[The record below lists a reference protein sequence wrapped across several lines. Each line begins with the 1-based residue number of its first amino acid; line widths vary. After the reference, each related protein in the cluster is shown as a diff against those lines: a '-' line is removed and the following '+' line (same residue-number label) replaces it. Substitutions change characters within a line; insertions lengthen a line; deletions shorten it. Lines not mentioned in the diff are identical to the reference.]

1 MADLTLVVGNQ
12 NYSSWSMRPYLALKH
27 VGVPFDLVVVPL
39 RQANTA
45 ASIGKH
51 SPAGRVPILHH
62 GGVTVWDSLAIC
74 EYLADVFPE
83 AKLWPAD
90 RAARAR
96 ARSVSAEMHSG
107 FAALRSALPMNVRT
121 VKAPRPLDA
130 DITKDIERVKAIWRD
145 CRKEFGAGGPFLF
158 GSFGNADAMFGPV
171 VSRFRTYGVALDG
184 AEKAYADAVWQS
196 PEMADWIVASKAEPW
211 GIEEYDRMQ
220 S

>member
-171 VSRFRTYGVALDG
+171 VTRFRTYGVALDG

-196 PEMADWIVASKAEPW
+196 PEMAEWIVASKAEPW

>member
-12 NYSSWSMRPYLALKH
+12 NYSSWSLRPYLALKH
-27 VGVPFDLVVVPL
+27 VGVPFDVVVVPL
-39 RQANTA
+39 RQTDTA
-45 ASIGKH
+45 SSIGKH
-51 SPAGRVPILHH
+51 SPAGRVPILRH
-62 GGVTVWDSLAIC
+62 GDVTVWDSLAIC

-90 RAARAR
+90 RVARAR
-96 ARSVSAEMHSG
+96 ARSISAEMHSG
-107 FAALRSALPMNVRT
+107 FVALRSALPMNVRA

-171 VSRFRTYGVALDG
+171 VSRFRTYGVALEG
-184 AEKAYADAVWQS
+184 AEKAYAEAVWQS